1 MNRLFR
7 KNPKPRKLSRLLPLA
22 FSAFLLITPAFALLD
37 PSKAIT
43 QYGHAVW
50 KTENGLPQNSVNAIV
65 QTRDGYLWVATY
77 EGVARFD
84 GVNFKVVNKR
94 SSPALKNLAVRAM
107 CEDQNGNL
115 WIGTEDG

>member
-1 MNRLFR
+1 MNRSFR
-7 KNPKPRKLSRLLPLA
+7 TNPKLRKLSRLLPLI
-22 FSAFLLITPAFALLD
+22 FSGFLLTASALALLD

-43 QYGHAVW
+43 QYGQAVW

-84 GVNFKVVNKR
+84 GVNFKVLNKR
-94 SSPALKNLAVRAM
+94 SSPALKNVAVRAM

-115 WIGTEDG
+115 WI